1 MSNIV
6 AIVGRPNVG
15 KSTLFNRLVEERK
28 AIMHDESGVTR
39 DRHYGQ
45 GQWNG
50 KFFTLIDTGGY
61 VVGSDDVF
69 ERAIREQ
76 VEIAMEEASVILFMV
91 DTHTGINPLDEEFV
105 KVLRRSDKPIYLVA
119 NKVESM
125 EHRNNSAEFYNLG
138 IGELFP
144 VSSQTGSGTGD
155 LLDAVVSNFEEEG
168 EENPNEGL
176 PKIAILGRPNVG
188 KSSFLNILLG
198 EERTIVS
205 DVSGTTRD
213 SIDTH
218 YKAYG
223 KEFILTDTAGMRR
236 KSKVKENIEFYS
248 VMRSLKALDECDVA
262 VIMIDTTQKLESQ
275 DLTLIRLAIE
285 RHKGV
290 VLIANKWDLVEKDSK
305 TAHEFTNDMKE
316 RLGMASWIP
325 IIFTSMLTKQRV
337 FKSIETAIDVFE
349 ERSKQI
355 STSKLN
361 NVLLPDIKRTPPPVH
376 RGKNINIKYITQL
389 KGSAPLF
396 AFFTNYPK
404 HVHESYKRFLENK
417 IREHFGFE
425 GVPIRII
432 FKEK

>member
-45 GQWNG
+45 SEWNG
-50 KFFTLIDTGGY
+50 NFFTVIDTGGY
-61 VVGSDDVF
+61 VVGSEDVF
-69 ERAIREQ
+69 EKAIREQ

-91 DTHTGINPLDEEFV
+91 DTHVGVNPLDEEFV
-105 KVLRRSDKPIYLVA
+105 KVLRRSRKPIYLVA
-119 NKVESM
+119 NKVENF
-125 EHRNNSAEFYNLG
+125 EHRTNATEFYNLG
-138 IGELFP
+138 IGELYC
-144 VSSQTGSGTGD
+144 VSSQTGTGTGD
-155 LLDAVVSNFEEEG
+155 LLDDVVKNFEEIGDED
-168 EENPNEGL
+168 PNAGL

-205 DVSGTTRD
+205 DISGTTRD

-223 KEFILTDTAGMRR
+223 QEFILTDTAGMRR
-236 KSKVKENIEFYS
+236 KARVKENIEFYS
-248 VMRSLKALDECDVA
+248 VMRSLKALDDCDVCI
-262 VIMIDTTQKLESQ
+262 VMIDATQKLESQ
-275 DLTLIRLAIE
+275 DLTLIRLAAD
-285 RHKGV
+285 RYKGI

-305 TAHEFTNDMKE
+305 TAHEYTLEMQQS
-316 RLGMASWIP
+316 LGSAAWVP

-337 FKSIETAIDVFE
+337 FQSIEKAIEVYE
-349 ERSKQI
+349 ARKQKI

-361 NVLLPDIKRTPPPVH
+361 NILLPDIKRTPPPVH

-389 KGSAPLF
+389 QGNAPLF
-396 AFFTNYPK
+396 AFFTNYPQ

>member
-61 VVGSDDVF
+61 VVGSEDVF
-69 ERAIREQ
+69 EKAIREQ

-91 DTHTGINPLDEEFV
+91 DTHVGISPLDEEFV
-105 KVLRRSDKPIYLVA
+105 KVLRRSEKPIYLVA

-168 EENPNEGL
+168 DEDPNAGL

-205 DVSGTTRD
+205 DISGTTRD

-218 YKAYG
+218 YKGYG

-236 KSKVKENIEFYS
+236 KSRVKENIEFYS
-248 VMRSLKALDECDVA
+248 VMRSLKALDECDVV
-262 VIMIDTTQKLESQ
+262 VIMIDATQKLESQ
-275 DLTLIRLAIE
+275 DLTLIRLAAE
-285 RHKGV
+285 RYKGII
-290 VLIANKWDLVEKDSK
+290 LIANKWDLVEKDSK

-325 IIFTSMLTKQRV
+325 IIFTSMITKQRV
-337 FKSIETAIDVFE
+337 FKSIETAIEVYE

>member
-45 GQWNG
+45 SEWNG
-50 KFFTLIDTGGY
+50 KFFTVIDTGGY
-61 VVGSDDVF
+61 VVGSEDVF
-69 ERAIREQ
+69 EKAIREQ

-91 DTHTGINPLDEEFV
+91 DAHVGVSPLDEEFV
-105 KVLRRSDKPIYLVA
+105 RVLRRSKKPLYLVA
-119 NKVESM
+119 NKVESF
-125 EHRNNSAEFYNLG
+125 EHRTAASEFYNLG
-138 IGELFP
+138 IGELYC
-144 VSSQTGSGTGD
+144 VSSQTGTGTGD
-155 LLDAVVSNFEEEG
+155 LLDEVVKNFQEIGDED
-168 EENPNEGL
+168 PNAGL

-205 DVSGTTRD
+205 DISGTTRD

-223 KEFILTDTAGMRR
+223 QEFILTDTAGMRR
-236 KSKVKENIEFYS
+236 KARVKENIEFYS
-248 VMRSLKALDECDVA
+248 VMRSLKALDDCDVCI
-262 VIMIDTTQKLESQ
+262 IMIDATQKIEGQ
-275 DLTLIRLAIE
+275 DLTLLRLAVD

-290 VLIANKWDLVEKDSK
+290 VIIANKWDLVEKDSK
-305 TAHEFTNDMKE
+305 TAHEYTLEMQQK
-316 RLGMASWIP
+316 LGMASWIP
-325 IIFTSMLTKQRV
+325 IIFTSMVTKQRV
-337 FKSIETAIDVFE
+337 FQSIEKAVEIYNT
-349 ERSKQI
+349 RSQRV

-361 NVLLPDIKRTPPPVH
+361 NILLPDIKRTPPPVH
-376 RGKNINIKYITQL
+376 RGKNISIKYVTQL
-389 KGSAPLF
+389 PGNSPLF
-396 AFFTNYPK
+396 AFFTNYPQ